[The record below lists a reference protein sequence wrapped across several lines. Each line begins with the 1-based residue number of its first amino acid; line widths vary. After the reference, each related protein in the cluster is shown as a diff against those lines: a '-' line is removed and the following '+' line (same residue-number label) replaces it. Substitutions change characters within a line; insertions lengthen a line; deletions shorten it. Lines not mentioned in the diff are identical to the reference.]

1 MQSTQPSVAV
11 IGGGSFGTAV
21 VKMVSGNLGSCHWWM
36 HNEESAAH
44 IREYHHNPRYLSS
57 VAFDEGSI
65 KIFTDI
71 NAAISGCDVIIFA
84 VPSAFVKEVLLNMDS
99 GALEGKLVCSTIK
112 GIIPDENMIVG
123 EYLREVVGV
132 PEDHIVVITGPCH
145 AEEVALERLSYL
157 TVASSNEGVAKQMKD
172 ALSCHYIKTS
182 ISDDVIGAEYAA
194 TLKNV
199 YAIAVGMA
207 HGLGYGDNFISVLI
221 SCAMQEMKRF
231 IKHVDKKKR
240 NVNKSA
246 YLGDLYPNV
255 LVNCTQVG
263 STIKIASDINGY
275 DRFSATF
282 NVTDGSLSGIIRMYF
297 GPIVGIGNSSVAY
310 WGHQLEEG
318 SYATSYIPTSG
329 SAVTRVAD
337 VCNNAGNDQV
347 INSTEGV
354 LYAEISALADDS
366 TDRRITISDDTTNNR
381 ICIGFDNASNKIKY
395 FLISSNTVQANE
407 DVQ

>member
-21 VKMVSGNLGSCHWWM
+21 VKMVSENLGSCHWWM

-145 AEEVALERLSYL
+145 AEEIALERLSFL
-157 TVASSNEGVAKQMKD
+157 TVAAIDASASKKVAGVLQSHYVRCT
-172 ALSCHYIKTS
+172 LSTDIYGT
-182 ISDDVIGAEYAA
+182 EYAA
-194 TLKNV
+194 VMKNI
-199 YAIAVGMA
+199 YAMPRQDVSRVG
-207 HGLGYGDNFISVLI
+207 L
-221 SCAMQEMKRF
+221 
-231 IKHVDKKKR
+231 
-240 NVNKSA
+240 
-246 YLGDLYPNV
+246 
-255 LVNCTQVG
+255 
-263 STIKIASDINGY
+263 
-275 DRFSATF
+275 
-282 NVTDGSLSGIIRMYF
+282 
-297 GPIVGIGNSSVAY
+297 
-310 WGHQLEEG
+310 
-318 SYATSYIPTSG
+318 
-329 SAVTRVAD
+329 
-337 VCNNAGNDQV
+337 
-347 INSTEGV
+347 
-354 LYAEISALADDS
+354 
-366 TDRRITISDDTTNNR
+366 RR
-381 ICIGFDNASNKIKY
+381 
-395 FLISSNTVQANE
+395 
-407 DVQ
+407 